1 MRSVSHHLVGAV
13 EIAAMLGVTRQR
25 VYQLSNEDRTFPQ
38 PEVEL
43 ASGRVWTREAIVKWA
58 KVSGREIAER

>member
-1 MRSVSHHLVGAV
+1 MKPVSHHLVGAV

-25 VYQLSNEDRTFPQ
+25 IYQLTHEDPTFPQ

-43 ASGRVWTREAIVKWA
+43 ASGRVWKREDIEKWIRKA
-58 KVSGREIAER
+58 RPK